1 MRPASY
7 EYNGAGAGA
16 MNNADIFGIVCIVLG
31 FLLVVPALYA
41 SPIFLI
47 IAGAVLAIGIVMIIT
62 GGSMCRNKQDVTPD
76 KRPLYAE
83 AVPKLMEVEVE
94 RKTEQALEPP
104 LTRIV
109 L

>member
-1 MRPASY
+1 MSN
-7 EYNGAGAGA
+7 NGAGALPCS

-31 FLLVVPALYA
+31 LLLVVPALYA

-47 IAGAVLAIGIVMIIT
+47 ISGAGLAAGIVLIIT
-62 GGSMCRNKQDVTPD
+62 GGSMCRNKQDVKPQ

-83 AVPKLMEVEVE
+83 AVPKLVEVEVE
-94 RKTEQALEPP
+94 RKTGQALEPP
-104 LTRIV
+104 PLTGMA